1 MDKSKNITRKIF
13 FKEINIPCRIGVY
26 EHEQKHPQRIIISIE
41 LALSTEV
48 KPINDRIDETLNYDL
63 IYKEIK
69 KISSSQHFNLV
80 ETLTYRIFIYLK
92 KLKKVS
98 DLRISVSKPDI
109 YGDCNE
115 VGYEISTL
123 LLK

>member
-1 MDKSKNITRKIF
+1 MGKSKKLTRKIF
-13 FKEINIPCRIGVY
+13 FKEINILCRIGVY

-41 LALSTEV
+41 LVLSTEV
-48 KPINDRIDETLNYDL
+48 EPINDRIDETLNYDL
-63 IYKEIK
+63 IYREIK

-109 YGDCNE
+109 YENCNE
-115 VGYEISTL
+115 VGYEISTF
-123 LLK
+123 

>member
-1 MDKSKNITRKIF
+1 MDKAKKITRKIF

-26 EHEQKHPQRIIISIE
+26 EHEKKHPQRIVINIE
-41 LALSTEV
+41 LELSTEV
-48 KPINDRIDETLNYDL
+48 EPINARIDETLNYDL
-63 IYKEIK
+63 IYREIK

-92 KLKKVS
+92 KLRKVS

-109 YGDCNE
+109 YQDCNK
-115 VGYEISTL
+115 VGYEISTF
-123 LLK
+123 

>member
-1 MDKSKNITRKIF
+1 MDKLKKITKTIF
-13 FKEINIPCRIGVY
+13 FKEIDILCRVGVY
-26 EHEQKHPQRIIISIE
+26 EHEKKHPQRIIIGIE

-48 KPINDRIDETLNYDL
+48 EPINDRIDETLNYDL
-63 IYKEIK
+63 IYREIK

-109 YGDCNE
+109 YGDCNK
-115 VGYEISTL
+115 VGYEISTF
-123 LLK
+123 